1 MVMITWLLGTILL
14 FLLNTTGILGKK
26 RVRGIRKFYYQPGKK
41 AHMPMKSIHYILF
54 LLLSIGGFQ
63 QTGTASLSHDYQ
75 EIRIENQ
82 RIMATMQ
89 DWLKRS
95 KTRQHLLEHSDHA
108 VIASWRQ
115 QLQDVHF
122 NNELEGLQKLNTLIN
137 EDVGYRDDYSHYHK
151 KDYWAEPDLVL
162 EEGGDCEDIALLKA
176 ASLLRLQWPAARMQ
190 LLIGYLIEA
199 GRKESH
205 AVLLVITRQGH
216 QMIMR
221 SVKNE
226 IVPPDRFPF
235 LPIYAVNGEGVFLVK
250 PDI

>member
-1 MVMITWLLGTILL
+1 MLIKS
-14 FLLNTTGILGKK
+14 N
-26 RVRGIRKFYYQPGKK
+26 FY
-41 AHMPMKSIHYILF
+41 III
-54 LLLSIGGFQ
+54 LLLS
-63 QTGTASLSHDYQ
+63 TGIFCQNSAASISHDYL

-82 RIMATMQ
+82 KIMAAMQ
-89 DWLKRS
+89 DWLQRS
-95 KTRQHLLEHSDHA
+95 KNHQHHLEHSDHE

-115 QLQDVHF
+115 KLKSVHF
-122 NNELEGLQKLNTLIN
+122 NSELEGLQKLNTMIN
-137 EDVGYRDDYSHYHK
+137 ADVVYRDDYSHYHK

-190 LLIGYLIEA
+190 LLIGYLTEA
-199 GRKESH
+199 DRKESH

-216 QMIMR
+216 QVIMR

-250 PDI
+250 PDS